1 MLHLCHVRALDLA
14 QRRVWLHQVIV
25 DEVTLDEQRGVRGVE
40 DLHVVRALQ
49 VLHDV
54 ALATG
59 CEGLDCVE
67 LALLHLLA
75 LRALHDTVDLVR
87 PDGVPVEISHRLD
100 RQGLAVQLDFV
111 GLDGPLDV
119 PPISPILASMPA
131 ALMPAL
137 VPDLD
142 AWMVESHLGLKATVK
157 AQSTM
162 RPPTC
167 TPKSNLQTSSYCR
180 TALSP
185 QFGVQCTATQFR
197 EQPVGKPQPHSR
209 PLAEMSSWVF
219 FSSLC
224 TMSVMVI
231 PGRMYDWTYRLVCLW
246 HSAALRIFS

>member
-1 MLHLCHVRALDLA
+1 MLHLRHVRALDVA
-14 QRRVWLHQVIV
+14 QRWVWLHQVVV
-25 DEVTLDEQRGVRGVE
+25 DEVFKRHQVPGLAEVVKPSAAEREGAEVLLDAVQERLRTLHAQRGVRGVE

-167 TPKSNLQTSSYCR
+167 TPKSNLQTSSYCS
-180 TALSP
+180 TVLSP
-185 QFGVQCTATQFR
+185 
-197 EQPVGKPQPHSR
+197 
-209 PLAEMSSWVF
+209 
-219 FSSLC
+219 
-224 TMSVMVI
+224 
-231 PGRMYDWTYRLVCLW
+231 
-246 HSAALRIFS
+246 